1 MKRFLGSA
9 SHKRFSG
16 AQLNVEHWREALET
30 DALAPARA
38 RNAPV
43 APETALDS
51 SVSGR
56 KAQPPRLP
64 GSLLAVRLRIVGVVA
79 LEDLLSH
86 EVPERVLGHTV
97 LRPPKSSSSSPF
109 GARQQPQPR
118 EARLQGRNHR
128 TRLVLH
134 VQLQVVE
141 RLVALTPIVHVDAL
155 DVVLEF
161 ALEEP
166 QRSSFTSRRP
176 TMHHSRLGLKCLS
189 ACLLISPSVAVP
201 FICSS
206 RRSQRRRFSS
216 WKPLR
221 EKSKRKLI

>member
-97 LRPPKSSSSSPF
+97 LRPPKSSSSSLF
-109 GARQQPQPR
+109 GARQQR

-166 QRSSFTSRRP
+166 QRRSFTVNYIKEAYNAPLKARIEVP
-176 TMHHSRLGLKCLS
+176 KRLPLDLPIRGSTLHLLLEAIAKETVQLLEALK
-189 ACLLISPSVAVP
+189 
-201 FICSS
+201 
-206 RRSQRRRFSS
+206 
-216 WKPLR
+216 R
-221 EKSKRKLI
+221 EE